1 MVEHTLV
8 HDDRV
13 RIGRHSDLRF
23 LIGDDAQ
30 TATHATHAT
39 TSAVGD
45 LRQTATLLEG
55 LRALGTAK
63 VLDTVLTMVIDYAI
77 TLSGAERGFVMLLN
91 PAGELE
97 FTQGRGSSL
106 SGHLTL
112 TRRRR

>member
-1 MVEHTLV
+1 M
-8 HDDRV
+8 
-13 RIGRHSDLRF
+13 
-23 LIGDDAQ
+23 IGDDAQ
-30 TATHATHAT
+30 TATHAT